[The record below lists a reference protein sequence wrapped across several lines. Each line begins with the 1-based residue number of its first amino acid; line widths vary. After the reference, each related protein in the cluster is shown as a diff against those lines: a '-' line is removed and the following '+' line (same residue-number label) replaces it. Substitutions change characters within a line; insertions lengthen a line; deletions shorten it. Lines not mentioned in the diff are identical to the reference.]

1 MSSPE
6 RPEVRSVELEV
17 RHTTLTF
24 RQLCRESG
32 VHGRTV
38 RRMIELG
45 LIEHHESGS
54 PEDGPWPAEAAAAV
68 ARADRLRRDL
78 SLNLAGAVLAAELL
92 ARIEELERRLA
103 RPGDRPRRTD
113 RG

>member
-1 MSSPE
+1 MSGPE
-6 RPEVRSVELEV
+6 RSEVRVVELEV
-17 RHTTLTF
+17 RRTSLTF

-32 VHGRTV
+32 VHGRTA

-54 PEDGPWPAEAAAAV
+54 AKDGPWPAEAAAAL
-68 ARADRLRRDL
+68 ARAERLRQDL
-78 SLNLAGAVLAAELL
+78 SLNLEGAVLAAELL

-103 RPGDRPRRTD
+103 RRGEASRRPGRF
-113 RG
+113 